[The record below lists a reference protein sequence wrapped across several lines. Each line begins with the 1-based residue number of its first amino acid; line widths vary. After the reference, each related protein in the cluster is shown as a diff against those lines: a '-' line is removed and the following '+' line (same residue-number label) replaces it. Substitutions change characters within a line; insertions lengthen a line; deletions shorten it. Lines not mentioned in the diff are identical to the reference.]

1 MEPGYLTVDNVAK
14 AIRCTF
20 SKLVRNWRDRN
31 SCNGLSSLQSTTW
44 HWPGIFLWEPKGV
57 FQELI
62 ESNSWSMS
70 SFLQLFHS
78 QLLHLPSAAVQS
90 CPLCG
95 LSWPI
100 GLQFKS
106 ELTTVKVFD
115 GAQSIM
121 TFFSLLK
128 ITPLCTPT
136 VWKMIEMSV
145 KLLFTVRWTFLQLDY
160 GFYLI
165 PAVIIA
171 SIITFEK
178 ITPPIYILGWENE

>member
-1 MEPGYLTVDNVAK
+1 MVFHL
-14 AIRCTF
+14 F
-20 SKLVRNWRDRN
+20 S
-31 SCNGLSSLQSTTW
+31 QQPW

-106 ELTTVKVFD
+106 EPTTVKVFD

-145 KLLFTVRWTFLQLDY
+145 KLLFTVRWTFFAI
-160 GFYLI
+160 GFWVLSYSCCHHCLYNNI
-165 PAVIIA
+165 
-171 SIITFEK
+171 
-178 ITPPIYILGWENE
+178 WENHPPNI